1 MRYLCLIYGNET
13 IDIQMTPEQRDQQMA
28 EYFAFTQEVNEAGVH
43 LGGEELMPTTT
54 ATTVQV
60 RDGKVQTIDGP
71 FAETKEQLG
80 GYYVIKAENL
90 DEAVHWAAKIP
101 GARTGSVEIRP
112 LVDWD

>member
-1 MRYLCLIYGNET
+1 MRYLCLIYGNEA
-13 IDIQMTPEQRDQQMA
+13 IDAQMTPEESQQQMG
-28 EYFAFTQEVNEAGVH
+28 EYFAFNTESTNAGVN
-43 LGGEELMPTTT
+43 LAGEALMPTAM
-54 ATTVQV
+54 ATTIRV
-60 RDGKVQTIDGP
+60 RDGQVQTMDGP